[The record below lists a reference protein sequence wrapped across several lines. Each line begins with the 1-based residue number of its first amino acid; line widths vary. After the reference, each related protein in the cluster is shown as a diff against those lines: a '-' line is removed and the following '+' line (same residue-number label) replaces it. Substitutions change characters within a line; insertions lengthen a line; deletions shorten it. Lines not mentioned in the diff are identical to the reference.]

1 MKKYSQEQLIKYFK
15 YACRAEFFSC
25 ILLFLIA
32 MPLKYSYDWHLLM
45 IPFGVIHGA
54 CFSAYLLLSVSA
66 RKIYHWDDEDFVFA
80 LMAAF
85 IPFATYWV
93 EKHFAKDRSDKNA

>member
-1 MKKYSQEQLIKYFK
+1 V
-15 YACRAEFFSC
+15 AEFFSC

-54 CFSAYLLLSVSA
+54 CFSFYLLLCLPA
-66 RKIYHWDDEDFVFA
+66 KRIYSWDDEDFVFA

-93 EKHFAKDRSDKNA
+93 QKHFARFGREKE